1 MEHMKQILRQI
12 DGKGYSSYQRLRG
25 EYRFPDYTLIV
36 DHVQKDPFA
45 TPTKIRL
52 IVPLQKLNLKK
63 DHYSQKRRKIYCEDL
78 LARRIAHSL
87 KKRRQTGMGSGK
99 SGQIRIDVPG
109 QEILER
115 TAVQIHQTLSICLT
129 VGLPARGRTILG
141 REAETIFFQDLPEI
155 VKEAVYS
162 ASKADFDQVVR
173 LCDQQFAIRK
183 WMKEHDYI
191 AFIANGSILPRE
203 SGISDLPVS
212 KEKAIP
218 FKSPKELEV
227 SISLPHRTEPI
238 VGMGIK
244 KGVTLIVGGG
254 FHGKSTLLQAIEK
267 GIYNHIEGDGR
278 EFVLTDETAV
288 KIRSED
294 GRSVASVNIEP
305 FIQNLPFEKDTLH
318 FSTENASGSTSQA
331 ANIMESLEAGAKVL
345 LMDEDTS
352 ATNFMIRDA
361 RMQALISKE
370 HEPITPFVD
379 KVRSLFTQHGVSTI
393 LVLGGSGD
401 YLDVADVVIKMDHY
415 LPFDVTKQAKEIAKR
430 FSTQRIR
437 EGGETF
443 GEFQSRIPLPQSL
456 NCRKGKKE
464 KAAAK
469 GKYEILYGHESVSL
483 QAVEQIVHPSQT
495 AMIAEILHWIEKKGF
510 LKKRMTVSELLL
522 IVERKMNEEGLASFS
537 NYPENP
543 GELARPRALEIAA
556 ALNRMRSLTIHC

>member
-1 MEHMKQILRQI
+1 MEQLKQLLRQI

-25 EYRFPDYTLIV
+25 EYRFPDYKLMI

-45 TPTKIRL
+45 SPTKIR
-52 IVPLQKLNLKK
+52 IVIPLAKLKLEKE
-63 DHYSQKRRKIYCEDL
+63 HYHLRMRKIYCEDL
-78 LARRIAHSL
+78 IARRIARLL
-87 KKRRQTGMGSGK
+87 KKRKRSRMGSGK

-115 TAVQIHQTLSICLT
+115 TAVQIGDSLSICLT

-141 REAETIFFQDLPEI
+141 KEAENIFFRELPEI
-155 VKEAVYS
+155 VKVAVCS
-162 ASKADFDQVVR
+162 ASKADFDGVVR
-173 LCDQQFAIRK
+173 LCDQQSAVRE

-203 SGISDLPVS
+203 SGISDLPVP

-227 SISLPHRTEPI
+227 SFSIPHRSEPI

-244 KGVTLIVGGG
+244 KGVTLIAGGG

-267 GIYNHIEGDGR
+267 GVYNHVEGDGR
-278 EFVLTDETAV
+278 EFVMTDETAV
-288 KIRSED
+288 KIRAED

-305 FIQNLPFEKDTLH
+305 FIQNLPFEKDTTR
-318 FSTENASGSTSQA
+318 FTTENASGSTSQA
-331 ANIMESLEAGAKVL
+331 ASIMESLEAGAKVL

-361 RMQALISKE
+361 RMQALIAKKQ
-370 HEPITPFVD
+370 EPITPFVD
-379 KVRSLFTQHGVSTI
+379 KVRLLFEQYDVSTI

-401 YLDVADVVIKMDHY
+401 YFDVADVVIKMDHY
-415 LPFDVTKQAKEIAKR
+415 LPYDVTRQAKEIAKR
-430 FSTQRIR
+430 FSTRRVR

-443 GEFQSRIPLPQSL
+443 GKLPNRIPLPQSL

-469 GKYEILYGHESVSL
+469 GKFEILYGNETISL

-495 AMIAEILHWIEKKGF
+495 AMIAEILYWIEKNR
-510 LKKRMTVSELLL
+510 LLEKRKTISELLH
-522 IVERKMNEEGLASFS
+522 IVERKMNEEGLAAFS

-543 GELARPRALEIAA
+543 GELARPRSMEIAA
-556 ALNRMRSLTIHC
+556 SLNRLRTLAIQS